1 MNKASK
7 HPLSQA
13 IPVLKQCKALKE
25 MTKDNQNLR
34 FILDE
39 KVRRYVQQKKQ
50 YPFSLNIFWQWC
62 DFPDKRTA
70 LQILKKRLIPGI
82 DFRKQED
89 SDKYSLSIEGG
100 KLLAQLAHTEQGKI
114 VKTSLQELE
123 KEEIL
128 ELNKMNRRLLKLEQ
142 QMTDL
147 KKEKNKYDSPIGDL
161 RNEISHQGQRIT
173 TFFGSLNNR

>member
-13 IPVLKQCKALKE
+13 IPVLKQYKPLKE
-25 MTKDNQNLR
+25 MTKDHQNLR
-34 FILDE
+34 FMLDE

-70 LQILKKRLIPGI
+70 LQIIKKRLIPGI

-123 KEEIL
+123 RIELL

-142 QMTDL
+142 QMTNL
-147 KKEKNKYDSPIGDL
+147 KKEQK
-161 RNEISHQGQRIT
+161 
-173 TFFGSLNNR
+173 